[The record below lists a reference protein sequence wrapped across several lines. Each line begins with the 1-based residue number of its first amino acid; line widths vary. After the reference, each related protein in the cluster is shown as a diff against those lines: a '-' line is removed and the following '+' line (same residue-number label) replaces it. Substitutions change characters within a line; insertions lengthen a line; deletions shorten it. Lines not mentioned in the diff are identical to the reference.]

1 MPPPDDGGG
10 AASVHPSCPASR
22 GPHFVCIGPR
32 KCATTWL
39 ADQLKLHRDIW
50 LPPVQELSYLRS
62 GLSKFHGSPHLELRW
77 DWWNLVKRTVR
88 NKGLGAGRDR
98 RFFEIA
104 RVLAEKPES
113 EIDLEGYRALFDAA
127 EGKLT
132 GDISPAYAS
141 LDEDRIRH
149 VAPVLEKVRVFMIA
163 RDPVARFWSEL
174 SMHHRY
180 RSFGDR
186 DYGSLET
193 AQYFFHQRSRRMQHF
208 PVEILDRWET
218 GLGAGR
224 IKVFYF
230 DDISRQPEATLK
242 EIVAFIGGDYRK
254 RIPVVRAGYN
264 RKQGNEK
271 VAVCPEAREWARQA
285 FQPALEA
292 CAERFGRY
300 GEAWLNA
307 HRQPLRGA
315 AGETGKVLAHPTD

>member
-1 MPPPDDGGG
+1 MPPADGGG
-10 AASVHPSCPASR
+10 TAASTKPPKPTGR
-22 GPHFVCIGPR
+22 GPDFVCIGPR
-32 KCATTWL
+32 KCATTWV

-62 GLSKFHGSPHLELRW
+62 GLGKFRGSPHLELRW
-77 DWWNLVKRTVR
+77 DWWNLVKRVVR
-88 NKGLGAGRDR
+88 NKGLGARRDR

-104 RVLAEKPES
+104 RAMAEKPES
-113 EIDLEGYRALFDAA
+113 EIDLDGYRALFDAA

-141 LDEDRIRH
+141 LDEDRIRR
-149 VAPVLEKVRVFMIA
+149 VAPALEGVRVFMIA
-163 RDPVARFWSEL
+163 RDPLARFWSEL

-180 RSFGDR
+180 RSFGER

-208 PVEILDRWET
+208 PVEILDRWQA
-218 GLGAGR
+218 GLGKGR
-224 IKVFYF
+224 ITVFYF
-230 DDISRQPEATLK
+230 DDIARQPEATLK
-242 EIVAFIGGDYRK
+242 QIVAFIGGDYRN
-254 RIPVVRAGYN
+254 RIPIVRAGYN

-271 VAVCPEAREWARQA
+271 VEVSAEAREWARHA

-307 HRQPLRGA
+307 HRQPLPGP
-315 AGETGKVLAHPTD
+315 AGETGKVLAQPID